1 MQQEKAFTAAAIDI
15 GSNSIEVV
23 VAHCTPEHLDI
34 LQDESAMVRLGES
47 VKATGE
53 ITPEKRDAAL
63 AVLRKY
69 QALADEH
76 GADPILA
83 VATEAVREARN
94 RDTFL
99 EDIRRETGLQ
109 ANVISGITE
118 AALTFYGATSGPGIP
133 PDAGVLD
140 VGGGSTE
147 LITAQQKHIT
157 WLTSIPIGSGWL
169 HDQYLFSDPPAQDEA
184 AKAQDFLRKY
194 IQGIGVPQPPP
205 ALIVTGSS
213 AKSLLKLARQ
223 ALKVD
228 ATSDRLTRKD
238 LLGCLGLLQALQAED
253 IAQRY
258 GQELER
264 AKVLPGGALLMLAMM
279 EYLHLDEIR
288 VSNHGLREGIL
299 LAYAR
304 YGEHWLDNPEVRLD
318 DSRQGKAPPLPAEAS
333 RVSAREKTYAQAG
346 REELPKRAKKF
357 LSWRSKVAK
366 SEDVEAVH
374 KMRVASRRL
383 RAAMDAYEVAC
394 KRKPFK
400 KAYRSVKKAADLL
413 GVVRDT
419 DVMMQHINEQLEQAS
434 SEEKAGM
441 QWFIDRLSA
450 HHDKQQQ
457 ELAAFLRNFDG
468 KAFRQK
474 IKSCIPKGAANGKS

>member
-1 MQQEKAFTAAAIDI
+1 MQQEKTITAAAIDI
-15 GSNSIEVV
+15 GSNSTEVV
-23 VAHCTPEHLDI
+23 VARCTPEHLDI

-47 VKATGE
+47 VKASGE

-69 QALADEH
+69 RALAGEH

-99 EDIRRETGLQ
+99 EDVRRETGLQ
-109 ANVISGITE
+109 VSVISGITE
-118 AALTFYGATSGPGIP
+118 AALTFYGATYGPDIA

-147 LITAQQKHIT
+147 LVIAQQKHIT

-169 HDQYLFSDPPAQDEA
+169 HDQYLFSDPSAQAEV

-194 IQGIGVPQPPP
+194 IQDIGVPQPPP
-205 ALIVTGSS
+205 ALMVTGSS
-213 AKSLLKLARQ
+213 AKSLLNLARQ

-228 ATSDRLTRKD
+228 ANSDRLTRKD

-288 VSNHGLREGIL
+288 VSDHGLREGIL

-304 YGEHWLDNPEVRLD
+304 YGERWLDDPEVRLD
-318 DSRQGKAPPLPAEAS
+318 DSRQGKAPPLPAQAS
-333 RVSAREKTYAQAG
+333 GESAHEKAYAQAG

-357 LSWRSKVAK
+357 LRWHNKVSK
-366 SEDVEAVH
+366 SQDVEAVH
-374 KMRVASRRL
+374 DMRVASRRL
-383 RAAMDAYEVAC
+383 RAAMDAYEAAC
-394 KRKPFK
+394 KQKPFK
-400 KAYRSVKKAADLL
+400 KANRSVKKAADLL
-413 GVVRDT
+413 GAARDT
-419 DVMMQHINEQLEQAS
+419 DVMMQHINEQLERAS

-441 QWFIDRLSA
+441 QWFTNRLSA
-450 HHDKQQQ
+450 HRDKQQQ
-457 ELAAFLRNFDG
+457 ELATFLRNFDE
-468 KAFRQK
+468 KAFKQK

>member
-1 MQQEKAFTAAAIDI
+1 MQQEKGLTAAAIDI

-69 QALADEH
+69 QALASEH
-76 GADPILA
+76 RADPTLA

-109 ANVISGITE
+109 VSVISGITE
-118 AALTFYGATSGPGIP
+118 AALTFYGATYGPDIP
-133 PDAGVLD
+133 SDAGVLD

-147 LITAQQKHIT
+147 LITAQQKRIT

-169 HDQYLFSDPPAQDEA
+169 HDQYLFSDPPAQNEV
-184 AKAQDFLRKY
+184 AKAQDFLRQY
-194 IQGIGVPQPPP
+194 IQDIAVPQPPQ

-228 ATSDRLTRKD
+228 ANSDRLTRKD
-238 LLGCLGLLQALQAED
+238 LPGCLGLLQALQAED

-288 VSNHGLREGIL
+288 VSDHGLREGIL

-304 YGEHWLDNPEVRLD
+304 YGEHRLD
-318 DSRQGKAPPLPAEAS
+318 DSRQGKAPPLPEEAS
-333 RVSAREKTYAQAG
+333 RESAHEKTYAQAG

-357 LSWRSKVAK
+357 LSWRNKVAK
-366 SEDVEAVH
+366 PQDVEAVH

-383 RAAMDAYEVAC
+383 RAAMDAYEAVC

-400 KAYRSVKKAADLL
+400 KAYQGVKKAADLL
-413 GVVRDT
+413 GAARDT

-441 QWFIDRLSA
+441 QWFINRLSA
-450 HHDKQQQ
+450 HRDKQQQ
-457 ELAAFLRNFDG
+457 ELATFLRNFDG

-474 IKSCIPKGAANGKS
+474 IKSCIPKGASNGKS